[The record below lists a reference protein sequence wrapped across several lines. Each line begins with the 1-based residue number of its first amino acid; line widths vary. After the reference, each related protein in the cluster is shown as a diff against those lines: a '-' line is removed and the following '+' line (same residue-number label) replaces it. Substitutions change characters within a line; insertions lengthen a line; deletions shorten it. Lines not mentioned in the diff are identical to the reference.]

1 MCVIS
6 LIFLVFAYKQKN
18 KVDILEAAVEDA
30 NLQLEECK
38 RSREQLIQQVEAQR
52 MLEDEMRRM
61 AEMESA
67 RAYERL
73 RHEESKLK

>member
-30 NLQLEECK
+30 KQQLEECK
-38 RSREQLIQQVEAQR
+38 RSSEQLIQQAEAQR
-52 MLEDEMRRM
+52 MLADEMRRM